1 MDELLEH
8 IPEGYHKAFRA
19 IYKLADEFCVEHL
32 DEGYRELVREMAVSV
47 CQDGSPAIRGAAK
60 SWASGIIHALGMV
73 NFLQDPSFEPYMS
86 SSEIAEGFGVSQ
98 GTMTG
103 KSKIIRDGLDIGPMD
118 PEWCL
123 PELVAN
129 NPMVWMLEVDGI
141 IMDMR
146 HAPRELQEAAYAEG
160 LIPYVPKEDEVSVL
174 EREDEEVQNIKFPG
188 GQKVKPEPEDDEDD
202 SQLKLF

>member
-8 IPEGYHKAFRA
+8 VPEGYHKAFRG

-32 DEGYRELVREMAVSV
+32 GEGYRELAREMAVSV
-47 CQDGSPAIRGAAK
+47 CQEGSPAIRGAAK

-73 NFLQDPSFEPYMS
+73 NFLPDPSFEPCMS

-123 PELVAN
+123 PEMLGS
-129 NPMVWMLEVDGI
+129 NPMVWMLEADGI

-146 HAPRELQEAAYAEG
+146 TA
-160 LIPYVPKEDEVSVL
+160 S
-174 EREDEEVQNIKFPG
+174 
-188 GQKVKPEPEDDEDD
+188 
-202 SQLKLF
+202 